1 MIVLVIPCYNEENR
15 LKLNEF
21 AKYANQELQF
31 VFVDDGSKDNT
42 KKIIEEAARQNP
54 YLHLHSMPKNGGK
67 AAAVRGGFLA
77 VPSKF
82 QLTAKDWVGF
92 WDADLATPLSEVEK
106 MLRYGETYGEVD
118 SLWASRIYR
127 LGSHIERSALRH
139 YLGRGFAT
147 VISILLKVKS
157 YDSQCGAKLFKA
169 SLIQKAFEESFT
181 SNWVFD
187 VEILLRLHDK
197 KIVEYP
203 VTEWRDIPGSKVKV
217 FREMGRVFMDI
228 LKIRKRYLED

>member
-1 MIVLVIPCYNEENR
+1 MIVLVIPCYNEEKR
-15 LKLNEF
+15 LKLSEF
-21 AKYANQELQF
+21 NKYANSNLQF
-31 VFVDDGSKDNT
+31 LFVDDGSKDNT
-42 KKIIEEAARQNP
+42 KKIIEEATRQNP
-54 YLHLHSMPKNGGK
+54 YLHLHAITKNGGK
-67 AAAVRGGFLA
+67 ASAVREGFLA
-77 VPSKF
+77 VPAKF
-82 QLTAKDWVGF
+82 SLTANDWVGF
-92 WDADLATPLSEVEK
+92 WDADLATPLSEIEK

-147 VISILLKVKS
+147 VIAILLKVKS

-169 SLIQKAFEESFT
+169 PLIQKAFQEPFT

-197 KIVEYP
+197 KIIEYP